1 MKKVIY
7 FLGLALVLAGCVS
20 QSEHDKVVKEYNK
33 VLKEKEQLSK
43 ELSQVKKDLEGYK
56 MSPKKLCANIDQLL
70 KEKNISKLKE
80 IEDKLTKYHPES
92 AELKKVKQYRAQ
104 TEKMIAQEKA
114 AAEKKRLQAVN
125 KLKKKHDDVSGI
137 TWYYNPYFTHYNDAN
152 LTSLYIGKE
161 DSKVWMILKM
171 SYSGDDWI
179 FFENAY
185 LSYDGNTREIS
196 FNEYQD
202 KESDNSGGEVWEW
215 IQVGVD
221 DYLLSFLRE
230 MVNGKSIKMR
240 LSGKYTKTRNLSVN
254 EIQGI
259 KDVLLAYD
267 VLKEEVKK
275 KK

>member
-7 FLGLALVLAGCVS
+7 FLGLALALAGCVS

-33 VLKEKEQLSK
+33 VLKEKEQLNK

-70 KEKNISKLKE
+70 KEKNVSKLKE
-80 IEDKLTKYHPES
+80 IENKLTTYHPES

-104 TEKMIAQEKA
+104 AEKMIAQEKA

-125 KLKKKHDDVSGI
+125 KLRKKHDDVSGI
-137 TWYYNPYFTHYNDAN
+137 TWYYNPYFTHYTNSN
-152 LTSLYIGKE
+152 LTSIYIGKKE
-161 DSKVWMILKM
+161 SSVWLRLEMTYK
-171 SYSGDDWI
+171 GDDWI
-179 FFENAY
+179 FFDRAF

-196 FNEYQD
+196 FNEY
-202 KESDNSGGEVWEW
+202 KEKDSDNSGGEVWEW
-215 IQVGVD
+215 IDVSVD
-221 DYLLSFLRE
+221 SYLLSFLEE
-230 MVNGKSIKMR
+230 MVKGKSIKMR

>member
-7 FLGLALVLAGCVS
+7 FLGLALALASCVS

-70 KEKNISKLKE
+70 KEKNVSKLKE
-80 IEDKLTKYHPES
+80 IEDNLSKYHPES
-92 AELKKVKQYRAQ
+92 VELKKVKQYRAQ
-104 TEKMIAQEKA
+104 AEKMIAQEKA

-161 DSKVWMILKM
+161 NSKVWMILKM

-267 VLKEEVKK
+267 VLKSEMKK
-275 KK
+275 K

>member
-7 FLGLALVLAGCVS
+7 FLGLALALASCVS

-43 ELSQVKKDLEGYK
+43 ELSRVKKDLEGYK

-70 KEKNISKLKE
+70 KEKNVNKLKE
-80 IEDKLTKYHPES
+80 IEDNLSKYHPES
-92 AELKKVKQYRAQ
+92 AELKKIKQYRAQ
-104 TEKMIAQEKA
+104 AEKMIAQEKA

-125 KLKKKHDDVSGI
+125 KLRKKHDDVSGI
-137 TWYYNPYFTHYNDAN
+137 TWYNNPYFTHYSHEN
-152 LTSLYIGKE
+152 LTSIYIGKNE
-161 DSKVWMILKM
+161 SKVWLRLKM

-179 FFENAY
+179 FFERAY

-202 KESDNSGGEVWEW
+202 KESDNDGGYVWEW
-215 IQVGVD
+215 IDVSVD
-221 DYLLSFLRE
+221 SYLLSFLEE
-230 MVNGKSIKMR
+230 MVKGKSIKMR

-275 KK
+275 RK

>member
-7 FLGLALVLAGCVS
+7 FLGLALALASCVS

-43 ELSQVKKDLEGYK
+43 ELSRVKKDLEGYK

-70 KEKNISKLKE
+70 KEKNVNKLKE
-80 IEDKLTKYHPES
+80 IEDNLSQYHPES

-104 TEKMIAQEKA
+104 AEKMIAQEKA

-125 KLKKKHDDVSGI
+125 KLKKKYDDVSDI
-137 TWYYNPYFTHYNDAN
+137 TWYKNPYFTHYNDEN
-152 LTSLYIGKE
+152 LTSIYIGRSE
-161 DSKVWMILKM
+161 SSVWLRLKM
-171 SYSGDDWI
+171 SYTGDDWI
-179 FFENAY
+179 FFEKAY

-196 FNEYQD
+196 FNRYDD
-202 KESDNSGGEVWEW
+202 KESDNDGGYVWEW
-215 IQVGVD
+215 IDISVD
-221 DYLLSFLRE
+221 DYLLSFLKE

>member
-7 FLGLALVLAGCVS
+7 LLVLTFALASCVS

-43 ELSQVKKDLEGYK
+43 ELSQAKKDLEGYK
-56 MSPKKLCANIDQLL
+56 MSPKKLCANIEQLL
-70 KEKNISKLKE
+70 KDKNVSKLKE
-80 IEDKLTKYHPES
+80 IEGKLSKYYPES

-104 TEKMIAQEKA
+104 AEKQIEQEKA

-152 LTSLYIGKE
+152 LTSIYMGKE
-161 DSKVWMILKM
+161 GTNIWLILKM
-171 SYSGDDWI
+171 SYTGDDWI

-185 LSYDGNTREIS
+185 LSYDGNTREVS
-196 FNEYQD
+196 FNKYND

-215 IQVGVD
+215 IQIGVD
-221 DYLLSFLRE
+221 DYLLSLLRE
-230 MVNGKSIKMR
+230 MVNGKSVKMR

-267 VLKEEVKK
+267 VLKEEAKK
-275 KK
+275 KQ